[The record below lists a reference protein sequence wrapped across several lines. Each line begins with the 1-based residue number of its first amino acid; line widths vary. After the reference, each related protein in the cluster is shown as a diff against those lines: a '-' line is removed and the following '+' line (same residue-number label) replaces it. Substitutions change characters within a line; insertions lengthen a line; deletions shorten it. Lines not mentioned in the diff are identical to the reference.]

1 MPADRPNTPVPD
13 ELFAVRA
20 QLKQL
25 ETREAEL
32 RQLLLANPDLR
43 TGANYLA
50 EIKVT
55 KQERTDIKELRA
67 MHPAIVEQFTFP
79 LELTRIV
86 LSGITDD
93 GEIVSTRQLAKMGST
108 Q

>member
-1 MPADRPNTPVPD
+1 MTDRPNTPVPD

-43 TGANYLA
+43 TGAAYLA
-50 EIKVT
+50 EIKEIATNRV
-55 KQERTDIKELRA
+55 DIKELRA
-67 MHPAIVEQFTFP
+67 MHKDLIEEYTYPQKTVRIELSAITE
-79 LELTRIV
+79 
-86 LSGITDD
+86 D
-93 GEIVSTRQLAKMGST
+93 GELISVRRKSA
-108 Q
+108 